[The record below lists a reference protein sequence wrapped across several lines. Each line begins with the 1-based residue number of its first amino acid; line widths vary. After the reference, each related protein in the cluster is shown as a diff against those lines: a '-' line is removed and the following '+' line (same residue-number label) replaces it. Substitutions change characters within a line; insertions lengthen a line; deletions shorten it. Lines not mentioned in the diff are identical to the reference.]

1 MFLFPKLFFLSP
13 DHKFSLWSQIRF
25 FQGSKWKIQK
35 MDIYKCP
42 KLKIQKNFP
51 IKNLIFS
58 STSGENKILA
68 KIKNSFTLCKEKRGF
83 IPFYF
88 CFFVILK
95 YIYL

>member
-1 MFLFPKLFFLSP
+1 
-13 DHKFSLWSQIRF
+13 
-25 FQGSKWKIQK
+25 

-58 STSGENKILA
+58 STSGENEILA
-68 KIKNSFTLCKEKRGF
+68 KFKNSFTLCKEKRGF

-88 CFFVILK
+88 CFFLLFEVQ
-95 YIYL
+95 YI

>member
-1 MFLFPKLFFLSP
+1 
-13 DHKFSLWSQIRF
+13 
-25 FQGSKWKIQK
+25 

-42 KLKIQKNFP
+42 KSKIQKNFP

-58 STSGENKILA
+58 STSGENVVLTIFE
-68 KIKNSFTLCKEKRGF
+68 NSFTLCKEKRGF

-95 YIYL
+95 HIYL